1 MLTGKC
7 SGVAMSLAILALM
20 GEAAAGR
27 GQTGPTEEP
36 SPETVAKLIAQLG
49 AVPFRLRQQ
58 ATDELTK
65 LGDPVLPALRK
76 AATKSELEVRRRIE
90 LVVIRIQA
98 ASVER
103 LVKTHCAKQG
113 IARDQVEPLN
123 SALAPAG
130 RAFRY
135 KLAAVPAKDKQA
147 ALPERYAFVFVDP
160 EAGNVYSVKRMPGG
174 DKALTQRT
182 LAILRLI
189 GTKVGD
195 SKQATAVMAGL
206 WRVDH
211 GLDGVAVHDD
221 AQVRFVQAI
230 KGERWIDPPIT
241 YVGDSDSPTPH
252 VVMPVDQDGYVT
264 DFRMWPV
271 K

>member
-1 MLTGKC
+1 MYR
-7 SGVAMSLAILALM
+7 LAILLSCALPFP
-20 GEAAAGR
+20 EVTATAVADDREPR
-27 GQTGPTEEP
+27 G
-36 SPETVAKLIAQLG
+36 S
-49 AVPFRLRQQ
+49 
-58 ATDELTK
+58 
-65 LGDPVLPALRK
+65 
-76 AATKSELEVRRRIE
+76 
-90 LVVIRIQA
+90 
-98 ASVER
+98 
-103 LVKTHCAKQG
+103 
-113 IARDQVEPLN
+113 VEPLVKAYCARQGLGREQIQPWK
-123 SALAPAG
+123 SALAPEG
-130 RAFRY
+130 RVFRY

-160 EAGNVYSVKRMPGG
+160 DAGNVYTVKRMPG
-174 DKALTQRT
+174 DKTLTQRT
-182 LAILRLI
+182 LAILRLM

-195 SKQATAVMAGL
+195 GTQATAVMAGL

-264 DFRMWPV
+264 DFRMWNIR
-271 K
+271 